1 VHTHFVSACQA
12 HFSEID
18 NKRLASR
25 RRGHDAR
32 TRPMI
37 SEENKSSATIKPDE
51 ADPRGLADKATHS
64 ARALAEEG
72 KENAAERIGTIAS
85 AMHGAAKEFE
95 QQMPQGAELIRS
107 AASTLESG
115 AERLRQRSVD
125 EWLQTANKFAH
136 KEPIALFGGAL
147 LAGFAL
153 SRFLNSSRPTA
164 RAGDNKG

>member
-1 VHTHFVSACQA
+1 MT
-12 HFSEID
+12 SED
-18 NKRLASR
+18 
-25 RRGHDAR
+25 
-32 TRPMI
+32 
-37 SEENKSSATIKPDE
+37 NKSSTTIEPDE
-51 ADPRGLADKATHS
+51 ADPRRLADKATDS

-72 KENAAERIGTIAS
+72 KKNAAERIGTIAA
-85 AMHGAAKEFE
+85 AMHGASREFE

-115 AERLRQRSVD
+115 AERLRQRSVE

-164 RAGDNKG
+164 RAGDNQG